1 MSALGFSVLLSLYH
15 KENPLALEQCFQSIW
30 KDQTI
35 QPDEIILV
43 LDGHIGTELQECVD
57 SWKGRIG
64 SNLKIIALPKN
75 VGLGMALNEGLK
87 HCSNNWVFRMDTD
100 DICTPDRFSKQVA
113 FIKENPDVVLFGGQI
128 LEFDKDPQKA
138 NVLKSVPILHE
149 DIVKFAQ
156 KRSPFNHMTVAYKKS
171 VIDKV
176 GGYQHHLYMEDYNLW
191 LRVIG
196 AGYKVGN
203 HPNVLLYAR
212 VGNGMHARRK
222 GLEYIKSEKQLL
234 DLKKK
239 LKLQPIIYANVLFL
253 GRSALR
259 LLPANLLGKI
269 YNTFLR
275 KKVENRVEL
284 E

>member
-1 MSALGFSVLLSLYH
+1 MFSVLMCLYSKESSLFLH
-15 KENPLALEQCFQSIW
+15 KCFESIW
-30 KDQTI
+30 DNQSVKPT
-35 QPDEIILV
+35 EIVLV
-43 LDGHIGTELQECVD
+43 LDGFIGKNLQECVD